1 MCQYCGCQAIPA
13 IKELTD
19 EHDRALDHIREA
31 ESAAR
36 ALDAPAAQVAAAALV
51 DLLAPHLAVEEQA
64 LFPALADE
72 FPDHVRGL
80 LADHE
85 MIEQVLAP
93 APSRP
98 HRRRHRNRRR
108 HLSSS
113 SASTTRSCRFDDLV
127 AGPEHVEVGLCG
139 TPYRGLDVPNQP
151 GTSARAA
158 PHRRGDL
165 LIVPLAPHSL
175 EATEDSAVL
184 LTVAGQTGR

>member
-19 EHDRALDHIREA
+19 EHDRALDHVREA

-51 DLLAPHLAVEEQA
+51 DLLPPHLAVEEQA

-85 MIEQVLAP
+85 VIEQVLFEIARVGPP
-93 APSRP
+93 ADGWDTRL
-98 HRRRHRNRRR
+98 
-108 HLSSS
+108 LS
-113 SASTTRSCRFDDLV
+113 AM
-127 AGPEHVEVGLCG
+127 
-139 TPYRGLDVPNQP
+139 
-151 GTSARAA
+151 
-158 PHRRGDL
+158 DL
-165 LIVPLAPHSL
+165 LRGHILREQDGVFPAALASL
-175 EATEDSAVL
+175 GPDEWDRLDEVRALATRLGHREQHGRILGGLQAVRG
-184 LTVAGQTGR
+184 ARNDQ

>member
-31 ESAAR
+31 EFAAR

-85 MIEQVLAP
+85 MIEQVLDEVA
-93 APSRP
+93 R
-98 HRRRHRNRRR
+98 
-108 HLSSS
+108 
-113 SASTTRSCRFDDLV
+113 
-127 AGPEHVEVGLCG
+127 AGPPADGWDTRL
-139 TPYRGLDVPNQP
+139 L
-151 GTSARAA
+151 SAM
-158 PHRRGDL
+158 DL
-165 LIVPLAPHSL
+165 LRGHILREQDGVFPAALASL
-175 EATEDSAVL
+175 GPDEWDRLDEVRALATRLGHREQHGRILGGLQAVRG
-184 LTVAGQTGR
+184 ARNDQ